1 MTGTD
6 LTRRGLLLAGAGV
19 LLAGCTS
26 QRKTSGAGRASPTP
40 SESAS
45 ASATPSATRSAT
57 QSASPRSPLPGFAA
71 WQPNPA
77 DVDPRCKLT
86 AVRAIERR
94 LSGAGRSVLVLD
106 AQYGGLLTAAASV
119 LVMTRTWRRHAG
131 RIEHGGATYDVR
143 LTRGSSGWRVTAVH
157 PSQPGPP
164 SHRVTADEKAV
175 LRSDR
180 IVLPPAAEADV
191 RSGHVHESVLAA
203 MLRLS
208 ERYHCGVSVV
218 RSGHPTYVFGT
229 DRLSDHPRGRA
240 FDTYRID
247 DRLVVDRHTPERL
260 VVGYMEA
267 AARAGSY
274 NVGGPYLLGSAPQ
287 WFSDRTHHDH
297 VHAGFTS

>member
-1 MTGTD
+1 VTGTD
-6 LTRRGLLLAGAGV
+6 LTRRGLLLAGGGV

-26 QRKTSGAGRASPTP
+26 QRQSSGAGPASPTP
-40 SESAS
+40 SASAS

-57 QSASPRSPLPGFAA
+57 QPASSRPPLPGFAA
-71 WQPNPA
+71 WAPNP
-77 DVDPRCKLT
+77 DDFDPRCKLT
-86 AVRAIERR
+86 AVRAIEKR

-106 AQYGGLLTAAASV
+106 AQYGGLLTVAASV
-119 LVMTRTWRRHAG
+119 LVVTRTWRRHAG

-157 PSQPGPP
+157 PSHPGPP
-164 SHRVTADEKAV
+164 SHRVTSDEKAV
-175 LRSDR
+175 LGSDR

-191 RSGHVHESVLAA
+191 RSGQVHESVLAA
-203 MLRLS
+203 MLRLA
-208 ERYHCGVSVV
+208 ERYHVGISVV

-247 DRLVVDRHTPERL
+247 DRLVVDRHTPKRL

-267 AARAGSY
+267 AASAGSY

-297 VHAGFTS
+297 VHAGFTT